1 MLDRLEEEPEPEEEP
16 TASQPVVPSVAP
28 AGQEFQY
35 RTEVVSVKQLTDG
48 KTLAELLNGASADSW
63 ELVEIIAAGERHV
76 VLLRKLKRREAE
88 GRRVGFSLQG
98 P

>member
-1 MLDRLEEEPEPEEEP
+1 MRDRFEEEPEPEDEP
-16 TASQPVVPSVAP
+16 EASRPVVPSVGP
-28 AGQEFQY
+28 AGQEFEY

-48 KTLAELLNGASADSW
+48 KTLAELLTGASADSW

-76 VLLRKLKRREAE
+76 VLLRKLKRRESE
-88 GRRVGFSLQG
+88 GRRVGFALQG